1 MHGKCTNPI
10 CPYDH
15 DVLKSVHNKKI
26 INTRGL
32 TFLSEGILLELAR
45 TSADPS
51 RSVRE
56 REKHGEICCMEI
68 VYLVLG
74 LYRSWKER
82 WMCKEISM

>member
-1 MHGKCTNPI
+1 MHGKCTNQA

-15 DVLKSVHNKKI
+15 DVLKSAHNKKI
-26 INTRGL
+26 INSRGL

-56 REKHGEICCMEI
+56 QNGDIRIEVVC
-68 VYLVLG
+68 LVLG
-74 LYRSWKER
+74 MYRSWKER
-82 WMCKEISM
+82 WMSKEISM